1 MGIVYVNFG
10 AERIKQVVL
19 GVSNLVL
26 GLLLA
31 RCTKECK
38 ESTKWCKIRL
48 GPNCTQASESY
59 VMKVML
65 CKYVQR
71 IFFVISSFNCTL
83 WYLQLECHGFH
94 RLALILLSEA
104 KNEPLCL
111 CHACQKRENSFN
123 RWCNSSGVHHKLF
136 SVIVS
141 SQLLNNTNKLLL
153 KSVCKCAC
161 YYYANDLYWQIHT
174 ASSRKRKRGDCLE

>member
-1 MGIVYVNFG
+1 MWATSYWVCYWPGVQKNAKRVQNDAKYVW
-10 AERIKQVVL
+10 
-19 GVSNLVL
+19 
-26 GLLLA
+26 GLIA
-31 RCTKECK
+31 R
-38 ESTKWCKIRL
+38 S
-48 GPNCTQASESY
+48 ASESY

-94 RLALILLSEA
+94 GLALILLSEA

-111 CHACQKRENSFN
+111 CHACQKMENSFN

-174 ASSRKRKRGDCLE
+174 ASSRKRKKGDCLE